1 MVNSRVLGGQN
12 LYSSWLWGL
21 MVYIVLFRVSFM
33 ILMLRLVHVREQEY
47 RSRLRCDLGEEIL
60 IREGNDLTS
69 NNYHFFGWHTVG
81 CFQK

>member
-1 MVNSRVLGGQN
+1 MYHAPPKPTFLEDFMVNSRVLGGQN

-47 RSRLRCDLGEEIL
+47 RSRLRCDLGRKFSSG
-60 IREGNDLTS
+60 REMI
-69 NNYHFFGWHTVG
+69 
-81 CFQK
+81 